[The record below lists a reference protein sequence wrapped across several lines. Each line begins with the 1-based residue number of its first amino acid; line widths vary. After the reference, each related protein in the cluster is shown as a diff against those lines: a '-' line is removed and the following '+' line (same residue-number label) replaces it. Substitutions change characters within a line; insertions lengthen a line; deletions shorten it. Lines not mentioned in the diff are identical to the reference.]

1 MNVLKMQDMNLHK
14 QRVLIREDYNV
25 PIENGRVTSDA
36 RLIASIPTLKKAIEE
51 QAAVMVL
58 SHLGRP
64 TEGVFDP
71 QYSLEPVAKRLA
83 ELCPELSI
91 RFEKD
96 WLTHVNPRYGEIVLC
111 ENVRFNIGEKS
122 NDVALAKKMAALC
135 DVFVMDA
142 FATAHRAEAST
153 YGIAQFAP
161 IACAG
166 PLLVAELAALTKAF
180 ANPQRPLVA
189 IVAGS
194 KVSTKL
200 VVLTELIHK
209 VDSLILGGGIANTF
223 LVAQGYEVGASLY
236 ERDLVDMSKNLIA
249 LAAEKKVQLLLPRD
263 VITATTCSAQSVGI
277 HKTLESV
284 TPHEMILDV
293 GPKTS
298 DEIHTVLQQAKTI
311 IWNGPLGVFELEPFS
326 EGTKALAAS
335 IAESPAYSLAGGG
348 DTLAAIEK
356 YQVQDKISYLSTGGG
371 AFLEFLENKKLPA
384 IAVLEERAAKHA

>member
-1 MNVLKMQDMNLHK
+1 MNVIKMQDINLHK

-25 PIENGRVTSDA
+25 PIENGRVVSDA
-36 RLIASIPTLKKAIEE
+36 RLIASIPTLKKAVEQ
-51 QAAVMVL
+51 QAAVIVL

-64 TEGVFDP
+64 KEGVFDA

-91 RFEKD
+91 HFEKD
-96 WLTHVNPRYGEIVLC
+96 WLTHVNPKYGEIILC
-111 ENVRFNIGEKS
+111 ENVRFNVGEKN
-122 NDVALAKKMAALC
+122 NDIALAKKMAELC

-166 PLLVAELAALTKAF
+166 PLLVAELEALTKAF
-180 ANPQRPLVA
+180 ANPLHPFVA

-200 VVLTELIHK
+200 TVLTELMQK
-209 VDSLILGGGIANTF
+209 VDCLILGGGIANTF

-236 ERDLVDMSKNLIA
+236 ERDLVEVSKKLIS
-249 LAAEKKVQLLLPRD
+249 LADEKKLQLLLPRD
-263 VITATTCSAQSVGI
+263 VIVSTACSAQSIGI
-277 HKTLESV
+277 PKTLSSV
-284 TPHEMILDV
+284 IPSEMILDV
-293 GPKTS
+293 GPSTTQ
-298 DEIHTVLQQAKTI
+298 EIHVVLQQAKTI

-326 EGTKALAAS
+326 QGTKALAVS
-335 IAESPAYSLAGGG
+335 IAQSPAYSLAGGG

-356 YQVQDKISYLSTGGG
+356 YHVQDKFSYLSTGGG

-384 IAVLEERAAKHA
+384 IAVLEKRAATNG